1 MADPVILTEHRPPP
15 DRILNPANPT
25 GDDRNSL
32 PIPPLD
38 PQFFSAQDPF
48 SCNETG
54 YDFASDL
61 GLDFDDNYD
70 FDITFADLENL
81 NFPST
86 DEPFLLPEDTAT
98 LDSGSVQVHNGATDG
113 YSGDFIAG
121 RGNSASPESGSSVI
135 SADRGSGVGKY
146 INCPNSEARSCN
158 SGAQCSDPV
167 RILNSSFPASSQG
180 SGNGSL
186 SGSGLSNTMNA
197 ASPDADNLAVDQ
209 KIIVEELKAKS
220 GVSKRK
226 KENQETSG
234 EIRNQKCRRSE
245 NPSESPS
252 NGNSIVSE
260 KEEKLRARLMR
271 NRESA
276 QLSRQRKKH
285 YVEELEEKVR
295 AMHSTIAE
303 LNGKISF
310 FMAENASLRQHLGG
324 PPNGMYPPAAP
335 VYPAMAPVA
344 HPWMSCAPYVVKQ
357 HVSQVPLVPI
367 PRLKHQQP
375 VPATKAKKVE
385 SKKAEGKTKKV
396 ASVSF
401 LGLLFF
407 ILLFGGLV
415 PIVDVKFGGFRT
427 NSVQQLGF
435 DSERL
440 YNQRGGRILTVDG
453 HSNQSHQG
461 MGVGSGR
468 FDIDSRKQCEKGRKG
483 CSDYHVELGSGKSGS
498 PSNASEPLVA
508 SLYVPRNDKLVKID
522 GNLIIHSILA
532 SERAV
537 ASHEANET
545 KNTETGLA
553 VPRDLS
559 QALAIPDVGNSRSN
573 YDVGRNGGRYSQSH
587 QGPTKGQKALTSA
600 SANTSKDN
608 LKSSAADGKLQQ
620 WFYEGLAGPLLS
632 SGTCTEVF
640 QFDTSP
646 GPGAIVP
653 ASLVTKS
660 AAERRSNVTYI
671 SKGKNR
677 RTLRDLPIPLP
688 GSDLNITGEHMGG
701 YSRNKTL
708 RSNKPV
714 SPMVVSVLVDPREAG
729 DSEVDGMI
737 TPKSLS
743 KIFVV
748 VLLDRVKY
756 VTYSCVLPCSGPHL
770 VRT

>member
-1 MADPVILTEHRPPP
+1 MADAVILTEHPPPP
-15 DRILNPANPT
+15 DPSLNPNNQTAA
-25 GDDRNSL
+25 DCEFL

-38 PQFFSAQDPF
+38 PQFFSAQNPT
-48 SCNETG
+48 SCNDTG
-54 YDFASDL
+54 HDFACDL
-61 GLDFDDNYD
+61 GLGFDDNYEL
-70 FDITFADLENL
+70 DITFDDLENL
-81 NFPST
+81 YFPSA
-86 DEPFLLPEDTAT
+86 DEPFILPEDAAG
-98 LDSGSVQVHNGATDG
+98 LDSGLVPVHPDTIDG
-113 YSGDFIAG
+113 YSNDFFAG
-121 RGNSASPESGSSVI
+121 KGESASPELGSSGI
-135 SADRGSGVGKY
+135 SGDHVGKY
-146 INCPNSEARSCN
+146 LNCSNSDAGSCN
-158 SGAQCSDPV
+158 SGGQCSGSITV
-167 RILNSSFPASSQG
+167 LNPSSPGSSQA
-180 SGNGSL
+180 SGNEGF
-186 SGSGLSNTMNA
+186 SGSGSGSGSSQSLNA
-197 ASPDADNLAVDQ
+197 VGQ
-209 KIIVEELKAKS
+209 KIEVEEGKGKS
-220 GVSKRK
+220 CVSKRK
-226 KENQETSG
+226 KEIEETNG
-234 EIRNQKCRRSE
+234 EIRNQKYLRSE
-245 NPSESPS
+245 SPSESPS
-252 NGNSIVSE
+252 NGNSFLSE
-260 KEEKLRARLMR
+260 EEEKRRARLTR